1 MKTFPRLEE
10 TVIFLILSILF
21 ALAHWYFTFKEIRK
35 GIVITKPPV
44 MIFLMIYLF
53 TSVPDIAARVSE
65 PNLFPLWFLLGLF
78 FGLMGDVFLMWPD
91 RLFLPGLVSFL
102 VNQVLYVIGFGTYFN
117 TQGNQVLQIIW
128 YVVMLIVLLAV
139 VYSLFKGMDEN
150 NMQRMKLP
158 VGVYAVIIT
167 MMVISAIETFFFHWP
182 VAASVLV
189 ALGAVSFYVSDIM
202 NAWTRFVGPIK
213 HGRFKIMST
222 YHTAQILITVGIVF
236 AITLA
241 V

>member
-1 MKTFPRLEE
+1 M
-10 TVIFLILSILF
+10 IFLILSILF

-44 MIFLMIYLF
+44 IIFLMIYLL
-53 TSVPDIAARVSE
+53 TSIPDIAARVAE
-65 PNLFPLWFLLGLF
+65 PNIFPLWFLMGLF

-102 VNQVLYVIGFGTYFN
+102 VNQILYVIGFSTYFN
-117 TQGNQVLQIIW
+117 AEGNQVPQIIL
-128 YVVMLIVLLAV
+128 YVVLLVVVLV
-139 VYSLFKGMDEN
+139 VIYLLFKGMDKN
-150 NMQRMKLP
+150 NMQRMKFP
-158 VGVYAVIIT
+158 VGIYAVIIT
-167 MMVISAIETFFFHWP
+167 VMVISAIETFFFQWP
-182 VAASVLV
+182 LTASILV
-189 ALGAVSFYVSDIM
+189 TLGAVSFYVSDIM

-241 V
+241 I

>member
-1 MKTFPRLEE
+1 M
-10 TVIFLILSILF
+10 IFLILSIMF
-21 ALAHWYFTFKEIRK
+21 ALAHWYFTYKEIRI
-35 GIVITKPPV
+35 GIVSTKPPV

-53 TSVPDIAARVSE
+53 TSVPDIATRVSD
-65 PNLFPLWFLLGLF
+65 PNIFPFWFLLGLI
-78 FGLMGDVFLMWPD
+78 FGLLGDIFLMWPD

-102 VNQVLYVIGFGTYFN
+102 VNQVLYVIGFGAYYSVE
-117 TQGNQVLQIIW
+117 GNQVPQVIL
-128 YVVMLIVLLAV
+128 YVVMLVVMLAV
-139 VYSLFKGMDEN
+139 VYLLFKGMDEN

-158 VGVYAVIIT
+158 VGIYALIIT
-167 MMVISAIETFFFHWP
+167 MMVISAVETFFFHWP
-182 VAASVLV
+182 IVGSILV
-189 ALGAVSFYVSDIM
+189 TLGAISFYVSDIM

-236 AITLA
+236 AITLT

>member
-1 MKTFPRLEE
+1 
-10 TVIFLILSILF
+10 VIFLLLSILF
-21 ALAHWYFTFKEIRK
+21 ALSHWFFTFKDIRK

-44 MIFLMIYLF
+44 MIFLMIYLL
-53 TSVPDIAARVSE
+53 TSVPAITTRITE
-65 PNLFPLWFLLGLF
+65 PNIFPMWFLMGLF
-78 FGLMGDVFLMWPD
+78 FGLLGDVFLMWPD

-102 VNQVLYVIGFGTYFN
+102 INQILYVIGFSTYYHAEA
-117 TQGNQVLQIIW
+117 NQIPQIIL
-128 YVVMLIVLLAV
+128 YVVMLAAVLVV
-139 VYSLFKGMDEN
+139 VYLLFNGMEKN

-158 VGVYAVIIT
+158 VGVYALIIT
-167 MMVISAIETFFFHWP
+167 LMVISAVETFFYQWP
-182 VAASVLV
+182 ITASILV
-189 ALGAVSFYVSDIM
+189 TLGAISFYVSDIM

-241 V
+241 I